1 MPMLEVQP
9 PKERIKREAMRLFVE
24 HGVDAV
30 SMRDIAEAVGMKAP
44 SLYAHFRSREELIGA
59 LFHASYTEYGRVL
72 AQAAA
77 APGGFRRQLEV
88 MVRAI
93 CALHAAD
100 ELLFNF
106 LLLTQHASLRQDMPE
121 ERNPVAVICRWV
133 ADAMAEGEIPA
144 GNATLLAGAIIG
156 VIVQNATFRLY
167 GRLTEGLAAYADEIV
182 SICLR
187 IVS

>member
-1 MPMLEVQP
+1 MLDAQA

-44 SLYAHFRSREELIGA
+44 SLYAHFRGREELIGA
-59 LFHASYTEYGRVL
+59 LFYASYTEYGRVL
-72 AQAAA
+72 SEAALM
-77 APGGFRRQLEV
+77 PGGFRRQLDA

-93 CALHAAD
+93 CALHGED

-106 LLLTQHASLRQDMPE
+106 LLLTQHASLRQSMPE
-121 ERNPVAVICRWV
+121 DRNPVEVICRWV
-133 ADAMAEGEIPA
+133 AKAMSAGEIPA
-144 GNATLLAGAIIG
+144 GNATLAAGAIIG

-167 GRLTEGLAAYADEIV
+167 GRLPEGLIDHADEIV
-182 SICLR
+182 ALCLR